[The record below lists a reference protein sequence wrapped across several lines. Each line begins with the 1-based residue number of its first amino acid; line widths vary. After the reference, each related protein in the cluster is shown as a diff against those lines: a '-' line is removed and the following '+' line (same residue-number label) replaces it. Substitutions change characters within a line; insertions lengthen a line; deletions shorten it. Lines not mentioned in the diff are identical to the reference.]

1 MIYRNVVTG
10 REVDLPGTDDWLDAS
25 DGWERVE
32 ERPPADDNE
41 SEA

>member
-10 REVDLPGTDDWLDAS
+10 REVELPGPDSWLDAS
-25 DGWERVE
+25 RGWERIE
-32 ERPPADDNE
+32 ERPVADEDE

>member
-1 MIYRNVVTG
+1 MRYRNVVTG
-10 REVDLPGTDDWLDAS
+10 REVELPVPDWWLDAS

-32 ERPPADDNE
+32 ERPVADESE